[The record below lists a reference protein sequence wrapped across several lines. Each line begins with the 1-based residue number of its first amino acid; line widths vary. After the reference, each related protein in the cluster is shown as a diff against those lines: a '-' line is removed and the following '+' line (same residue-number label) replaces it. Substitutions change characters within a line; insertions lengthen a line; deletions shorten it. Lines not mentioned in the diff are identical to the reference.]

1 MGVGWDS
8 ECSEEE
14 EGVHEGHC
22 FHDLPAASKHFPG
35 SVCCW
40 CGDIFLLDWDEV
52 SPHGEYLPKIYHH
65 KKIKGRI
72 RKSTKK
78 GG

>member
-1 MGVGWDS
+1 VGASWDS
-8 ECSEEE
+8 ECSEAE

-22 FHDLPAASKHFPG
+22 FHDLPATSEHFPG

-52 SPHGEYLPKIYHH
+52 SEHGEYLPKVYHH
-65 KKIKGRI
+65 KKIKDRI
-72 RKSTKK
+72 RKPAKK
-78 GG
+78 GR